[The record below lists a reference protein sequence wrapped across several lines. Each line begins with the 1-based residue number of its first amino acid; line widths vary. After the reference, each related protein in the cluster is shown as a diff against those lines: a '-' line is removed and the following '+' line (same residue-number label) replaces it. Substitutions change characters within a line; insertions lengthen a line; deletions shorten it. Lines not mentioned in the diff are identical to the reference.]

1 MLRVESRLKA
11 AQRYVQSGDK
21 YKHMVRRY
29 DIGLNIGRDKRYV
42 DMERVWASGYDWK
55 QMTLDS
61 GFYDTFCLLVRNLRR
76 LIDTVIT
83 PIKRPHFWIF
93 Y

>member
-55 QMTLDS
+55 QMTLDR
-61 GFYDTFCLLVRNLRR
+61 GFYDTFLPLCSKSQK
-76 LIDTVIT
+76 T
-83 PIKRPHFWIF
+83 H
-93 Y
+93 